1 MSHTIFE
8 MHLWIKESKVQCNNV
23 CILSLVK
30 NAGYT
35 FNADESKMDPDV
47 NVTWVFILVKLLK
60 QTYL

>member
-1 MSHTIFE
+1 MCVFYHWF
-8 MHLWIKESKVQCNNV
+8 
-23 CILSLVK
+23 K